1 MMMKRWVSLLFP
13 LVLCTNAAGVCAGE
27 ITFQSGL
34 RYDWWKGNNDTD
46 GNQVFVP
53 VELGAEMDDFSAR
66 VITAFTRTESD
77 ISGVGNP
84 SLSSVIDTKVNL
96 SYVVVDKL
104 PVNFLFG
111 LDLNCPTGETDLDD
125 DDLLIIRD
133 PDLVSIIDHGEG
145 FNVNPNVSMTKEW
158 LTWGAGLGAGFLWR
172 GEYDYSREYRNYD
185 PGDIAYITGEI
196 RYYMAEDGLVRL
208 YGDYGTFSKDKR
220 DDDDFYRE
228 SDFFLV
234 GAETRYLTDNW
245 ETRFNVKGTFRG
257 KSEFRQTS
265 SKLKTESREG
275 YGDEYVADL
284 LLRYHF
290 SEKDSIAP
298 FVQLLYVDDNQYD
311 ESSPLYIGSRK
322 KYSLGFSVKR
332 NVSAAGNLELMF
344 RFFHLDD
351 EKGWLDDDDVTY
363 RGHSLMLLYAGS
375 F

>member
-1 MMMKRWVSLLFP
+1 MMKRWVSLLFP

-34 RYDWWKGNNDTD
+34 QYDWWKSNNDTD

-96 SYVVVDKL
+96 SYVVLDKL

-111 LDLNCPTGETDLDD
+111 FDLNCPTGETDLDD

-133 PDLVSIIDHGEG
+133 PDLVSIVDHGEG

-158 LTWGAGLGAGFLWR
+158 STWGAGLGAGFLWK

-185 PGDIAYITGEI
+185 PGNIAYITGEI
-196 RYYMAEDGLVRL
+196 RYYIADDGLVRL
-208 YGDYGTFSKDKR
+208 YGDYGSFSKDKL

-234 GAETRYLTDNW
+234 GAETRYQTDKW
-245 ETRFNVKGTFRG
+245 ETRFDVKGTFRG

-284 LLRYHF
+284 LFRYHF
-290 SEKDSIAP
+290 SEKDSITP

-311 ESSPLYIGSRK
+311 ESSLLYIGTRK
-322 KYSLGFSVKR
+322 KYSAGFSVKR

-351 EKGWLDDDDVTY
+351 EKGWLADDDVTY
-363 RGHSLMLLYAGS
+363 RGHSLMLQYAGS